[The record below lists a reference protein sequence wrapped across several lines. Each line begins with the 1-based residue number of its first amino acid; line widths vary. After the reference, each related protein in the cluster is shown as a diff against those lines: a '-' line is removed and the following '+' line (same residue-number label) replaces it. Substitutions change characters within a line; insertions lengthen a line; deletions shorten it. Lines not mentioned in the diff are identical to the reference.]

1 MCSLIDHRHRPITE
15 CIRSISFSL
24 LAING
29 KSRVNKD
36 FYPNASS
43 DQLRVRGY
51 GYQYPGVKHLKACS
65 AIYTPAS
72 KKYELFVSTF
82 RMAVPIT
89 YKRDVKID
97 DIPMHRYVISESAVE
112 VNNMT
117 VFTKG
122 VFDVSRVL
130 KAPIYASLPGFL
142 YGEDSLYGDLGLP
155 VPNEQK
161 YGSSV
166 SINIYTLL
174 DEV

>member
-1 MCSLIDHRHRPITE
+1 
-15 CIRSISFSL
+15 
-24 LAING
+24 
-29 KSRVNKD
+29 
-36 FYPNASS
+36 
-43 DQLRVRGY
+43 
-51 GYQYPGVKHLKACS
+51 
-65 AIYTPAS
+65 
-72 KKYELFVSTF
+72 
-82 RMAVPIT
+82 MAVPIT

-130 KAPIYASLPGFL
+130 KAPIYTSLPGFL

-161 YGSSV
+161 YGSYV